1 MVAPKEKT
9 TTAISLRLT
18 EDERSWLEQAAS
30 GRGMSA
36 FIRDRL
42 FGAEARKT
50 QIRVPNSNARQLAHI
65 LAALGQSGISAS
77 LREME
82 NAARTGT
89 LELDIETR
97 EALTSACRVVERIR
111 ADLLTALGLSEGA
124 DE

>member
-1 MVAPKEKT
+1 MAAPKEKT

-18 EDERSWLEQAAS
+18 EDERARLEQAAS

-50 QIRVPNSNARQLAHI
+50 QIRVPTSNARQLAHI
-65 LAALGQSGISAS
+65 LAALGQSGISTS
-77 LREME
+77 LREIE
-82 NAARTGT
+82 DAARTGS
-89 LELDIETR
+89 LAMDAETR
-97 EALTSACRVVERIR
+97 EALTSACRVVEHMR
-111 ADLLTALGLSEGA
+111 ADLLSALGLVGGA